1 MEHLKIRKK
10 IAFLLGIALIANI
23 AIGVKLAQTASELKS
38 STSLS
43 SESKPRN
50 NPLIDMRAGFSEV
63 RIAELHHFSTTDENI
78 KKEAESKLTA
88 AVSLF
93 EKGAAIAEKQG
104 IAARESAWW
113 ENLKAAWAAYM
124 QDNRQFVELSR
135 TNRSSEA
142 GGMLMGKMKK
152 EYEEVEELLARDI
165 PSEAAA
171 SKSFASSATSAPLE
185 NTEIQIILAGLALV
199 IAATGILLSRF
210 IASPLQQ
217 LRDDISF
224 MQKGEM
230 DEELALAQRKDE
242 IGDIA
247 ELVEDLRKSL
257 LASHAHERTL
267 QEELEQKTAR
277 HERIEKLVESLE
289 QKSASNAPEKPA
301 KVYTGNT
308 LPAVVNAAEKL
319 ASSVQQVAEQ
329 ATLSA
334 TLLEESK
341 TEARDAGS
349 NSKHI
354 LETAKHL
361 SMIGGMLETLASQ
374 MNLLA
379 LNATIESARAGEAGK
394 GFAVVATEV
403 KTLANQTI
411 GAASDIHQKLSGLQQ
426 LTETLSQNL
435 QKLSSTIDKA
445 SDASDD
451 IASAAEVQ
459 QDAARSVAADIS
471 NNAASAKETLAASE
485 SAMRHAEE
493 LGSQVRSFLQNI
505 KAA

>member
-23 AIGVKLAQTASELKS
+23 AIGVKLVQSASELKS

-43 SESKPRN
+43 SESKQRN

-78 KKEAESKLTA
+78 KKEAESKLNS
-88 AVSLF
+88 AVSIF
-93 EKGAAIAEKQG
+93 EKGAAAVEKQG
-104 IAARESAWW
+104 IATRESAWW

-152 EYEEVEELLARDI
+152 EYEELEELLARDI
-165 PSEAAA
+165 PSDVAA
-171 SKSFASSATSAPLE
+171 SKPFSSAPASALE
-185 NTEIQIILAGLALV
+185 STEIQIILAGLALV
-199 IAATGILLSRF
+199 IAATGMLFSRF

-230 DEELALAQRKDE
+230 DEELTLAQRKDE

-257 LASHAHERTL
+257 LASHEHERTL
-267 QEELEQKTAR
+267 QDELEQKAAR
-277 HERIEKLVESLE
+277 QERIEKLVESLE
-289 QKSASNAPEKPA
+289 QKSAAPAPEKP
-301 KVYTGNT
+301 KTHSGNT

-319 ASSVQQVAEQ
+319 ATSVQQVAQQ

-341 TEARDAGS
+341 TEARDADT

-361 SMIGGMLETLASQ
+361 STIGGMLETLASQ

-411 GAASDIHQKLSGLQQ
+411 GAAGDIHQKLSGLQQ
-426 LTETLSQNL
+426 MTETLSQNL

-445 SDASDD
+445 SDTSDD
-451 IASAAEVQ
+451 IASAAEAQ

-485 SAMRHAEE
+485 SAMRQAEE
-493 LGSQVRSFLQNI
+493 FGSQVRSFLQNI